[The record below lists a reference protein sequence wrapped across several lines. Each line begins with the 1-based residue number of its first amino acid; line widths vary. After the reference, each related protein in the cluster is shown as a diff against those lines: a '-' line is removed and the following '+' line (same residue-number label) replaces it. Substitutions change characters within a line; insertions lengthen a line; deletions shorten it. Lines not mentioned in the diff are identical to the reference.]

1 MVCVVIGAASYLLPF
16 SDITV
21 SLSASFCYAPGEMAN
36 CHQQSQV
43 KWVVKIRLATMER
56 KKTGQL
62 EIKGVCD
69 PLREGWNSNC
79 LSLKYRQ
86 SGSRITMNRIH
97 VTDSKQI
104 HTQIQTNKFDIL

>member
-36 CHQQSQV
+36 CHQQSLV

-62 EIKGVCD
+62 EIKGG
-69 PLREGWNSNC
+69 LRSPQRG
-79 LSLKYRQ
+79 LGFKLRQ
-86 SGSRITMNRIH
+86 FEA
-97 VTDSKQI
+97 
-104 HTQIQTNKFDIL
+104 QTKWIKH